1 MEWLPWVFPLIGV
14 FVVIGGIRSLR
25 AASRF
30 QRIAHRAPAT
40 VTELRWEWTSGGS
53 NSSSSRIAYP
63 VVRFTLPDG
72 RMVETQTSFG
82 SNPPPAREGEPVT
95 VLYDPADPTQAR
107 LPGFFKSGH
116 FSGVLAIVLGSFF
129 IVFGTLIGSLFAVL
143 PGS

>member
-14 FVVIGGIRSLR
+14 VVVVGGIRSLR

-30 QRIAHRAPAT
+30 QRSARQAPAT

-53 NSSSSRIAYP
+53 NSSSSRVAYP
-63 VVRFTLPDG
+63 VVRFALPDG
-72 RMVETQTSFG
+72 RLVETQTSFG
-82 SNPPPAREGEPVT
+82 SNPPPAREGDQVT
-95 VLYDPADPTQAR
+95 VLYDPDDPTSAR

-116 FSGVLAIVLGSFF
+116 FSGVMAIVLGCFF
-129 IVFGTLIGSLFAVL
+129 IVLGSLIGSAFLLL